1 MSEIAEAEETR
12 RLYRLLKPYFLP
24 LPTAYDTGTYGPTM
38 VGGTTAGTTT
48 YVIQEG
54 EYVRI
59 GRAVFCSGRVNWTAA
74 TGTGDARI
82 SLPSVVGATYRS
94 TGSLFVDGITFGGSG
109 VQMLVVPGTQYFTMY
124 TPASN
129 AAATLLTVEAAGL
142 VIFSLTYF
150 V

>member
-1 MSEIAEAEETR
+1 MIGALDMRWLTS
-12 RLYRLLKPYFLP
+12 F
-24 LPTAYDTGTYGPTM
+24 YDTSTYGPTYL
-38 VGGTTAGTTT
+38 GGTTPGTTT
-48 YVIQEG
+48 YLIQEG
-54 EYVRI
+54 EYVRL
-59 GRAVFCSGRVNWTAA
+59 GREVHVSGRINWSAA

-82 SLPSVVGATYRS
+82 SLPSVVGNTYRT
-94 TGSLFVDGITFGGSG
+94 TGALFVDGITFGGSG